1 MVITFQEGHEERSA
15 AAADDGS
22 DDMREESF
30 EDEDPAPFEDY
41 ASDNAGDPEDE
52 DVDAIV
58 ELVELMCRA
67 VYTPL
72 NSNISRI
79 CGRYCSG
86 PGSCQRRVPSAHAQ
100 LRSSSR
106 TRAPPGPYRSLDA
119 VRPGGPP
126 DGLAGSLLTPE
137 ELARRQEDR
146 TARLYRDAAELAES
160 SPASTRGYAAVP
172 FSETSEEEIVF
183 QRDETNDPA
192 TPTAAQ
198 SRVTSAPPALATV
211 NPLPSLTAPD
221 NAVFEEAVA
230 KMTSTVESSVK
241 RVTESFDRKLED
253 QCQVMRSFQ
262 ELVTERINQFQEE
275 RTKAAAPAPSKAPK
289 VKKKR
294 AKYFA
299 VLRGRCPG
307 LYRTWKEANV
317 QLDKFPGAS
326 YMTCKSEAEARR
338 FLAAGADND
347 STSEESSDD
356 DSVEEVFPVLR
367 PAATRNSAPSE
378 AMPHERAA
386 SHFDSVTHDVSK
398 GNSKELFGKSITVES
413 QVLQSLCPKGVSLT
427 MQEKLAEATLDATSL
442 DGTYSSALDEEKN
455 GDLANLTAALQGTG
469 DSGARH
475 FDTIWKKPSRNPL
488 TRLKDA
494 EGLATL
500 VEKYSR
506 MREPALGNMA
516 NDFRNI
522 LGVEHWMDSE
532 VDSYLISGMLPS
544 IARWT
549 ADYFLELLL
558 KFSLVI
564 SQRGWDVVAV
574 DVKFYD
580 TELSNL
586 RATCRRR
593 MPFLY
598 RTYMFLRDARDEGWV
613 PRKLLAERTTYTNSS
628 ILELRALL
636 PHLALPG
643 ACSHCG
649 SSIHKGSHSQCVFKC
664 LTTAVQ
670 AKDAAGRTTA
680 KIATGMGKNVAI
692 ADAIKEVQLL

>member
-1 MVITFQEGHEERSA
+1 
-15 AAADDGS
+15 
-22 DDMREESF
+22 
-30 EDEDPAPFEDY
+30 
-41 ASDNAGDPEDE
+41 
-52 DVDAIV
+52 
-58 ELVELMCRA
+58 
-67 VYTPL
+67 
-72 NSNISRI
+72 
-79 CGRYCSG
+79 
-86 PGSCQRRVPSAHAQ
+86 
-100 LRSSSR
+100 
-106 TRAPPGPYRSLDA
+106 
-119 VRPGGPP
+119 
-126 DGLAGSLLTPE
+126 
-137 ELARRQEDR
+137 
-146 TARLYRDAAELAES
+146 
-160 SPASTRGYAAVP
+160 
-172 FSETSEEEIVF
+172 
-183 QRDETNDPA
+183 
-192 TPTAAQ
+192 
-198 SRVTSAPPALATV
+198 
-211 NPLPSLTAPD
+211 
-221 NAVFEEAVA
+221 
-230 KMTSTVESSVK
+230 VESSQ
-241 RVTESFDRKLED
+241 TLQTLD
-253 QCQVMRSFQ
+253 
-262 ELVTERINQFQEE
+262 
-275 RTKAAAPAPSKAPK
+275 
-289 VKKKR
+289 
-294 AKYFA
+294 
-299 VLRGRCPG
+299 LR
-307 LYRTWKEANV
+307 
-317 QLDKFPGAS
+317 
-326 YMTCKSEAEARR
+326 YMQR
-338 FLAAGADND
+338 
-347 STSEESSDD
+347 
-356 DSVEEVFPVLR
+356 
-367 PAATRNSAPSE
+367 
-378 AMPHERAA
+378 
-386 SHFDSVTHDVSK
+386 
-398 GNSKELFGKSITVES
+398 
-413 QVLQSLCPKGVSLT
+413 
-427 MQEKLAEATLDATSL
+427 KLAEGTLDATSL

-500 VEKYSR
+500 VE
-506 MREPALGNMA
+506 
-516 NDFRNI
+516 
-522 LGVEHWMDSE
+522 MDSE